1 MINWAID
8 NADKFAKILDIEVE
22 EAEENKAEE
31 AGEDKVAAMKAT
43 VDLKSNDKEKVDEW
57 IIQLKE
63 QEGKENP
70 LAKANFF
77 SRVSILRLLKPIILL
92 TSLAESSREASKLLL
107 KVLSPQQIIVLIRL
121 SALGTSQTQCIIQ
134 RIFQTLLRC
143 NIKLD
148 FLNKA
153 VATAAQDDSTKR
165 VDELHRKQ
173 CLSVDLKSSFWTFNF
188 NQIYLARRA

>member
-1 MINWAID
+1 M
-8 NADKFAKILDIEVE
+8 E
-22 EAEENKAEE
+22 EAEEIKAEE

-70 LAKANFF
+70 LSKANFF